1 MRRANQ
7 REKGDANRGHAT
19 LFVDNLPDQMRKAWV
34 YNLFCKYGKIREI
47 FIPNKKSKITG
58 RCFGFIR
65 CEQGEKA
72 SQAAEEV
79 NGKWIWDHQLMV
91 KRARFLINRD
101 YDQGATQNS
110 FDLGQRRQFQPDPR
124 RQKNQT
130 QKKPLWNLDNIR
142 RNEEI
147 KGKKVNLEG
156 IWRRKENPNAVTQ
169 KEDRRGKQ
177 IWKRKEKPESS
188 KQGEGRNKDPQQNT
202 INIQLQPVGN
212 GWLYRSAVGKLR
224 RLCSVVEME
233 KIFKK
238 EKISD
243 VQIKAMGGRFLVLTF
258 PSKEIR
264 DEIIQ
269 QQWLLGWFDEVKP
282 WDGEQAKR
290 ERFAWIACYGM
301 PLNVWNVP
309 SFRAIGSKWGHF
321 IEVDENALRE
331 KSYEKGR
338 LLIATDN
345 FRKIEGIMQITVE
358 RKVYEIIVEEEE
370 TFRIISSSKDFS
382 NSGSEADGDGDDM
395 AEADKDAK
403 KNADWVEEDEDANTP
418 PKIQSEKDE
427 TNRGDKV
434 NDVEVTDTCNGG
446 LKNIDQE
453 IARNKEKEVR
463 QSMAD
468 KTTNALGVGNHQSWE
483 PRSANSTSPLTTD
496 EGINEVNSNSTHG
509 LDSLVPDSQ
518 TPSKGESE
526 RAEVSKN
533 QVQSVGAQEAGEAE
547 MEDHQE
553 GLDRNRTNIN
563 SPIVIDSNC
572 SIRPSQLK
580 GINLEVELNPSTIR
594 KTIRSQQYA
603 ECTSKED
610 SMHEYSSDDISDQDH
625 NSEWEE
631 DNFEDTIAAGEI
643 LGIDFEES
651 DVRSMKKTFEAEGKE
666 TKALNNNRFALLLRS
681 STNITQQ

>member
-58 RCFGFIR
+58 KCFGFIR
-65 CEQGEKA
+65 FEQGEEA

-147 KGKKVNLEG
+147 KGKAVNLEG

-169 KEDRRGKQ
+169 KEGRRGKQ

-321 IEVDENALRE
+321 IEVDDNTLRE

-403 KNADWVEEDEDANTP
+403 KNADWVEEDKDANTP

-483 PRSANSTSPLTTD
+483 PRSANSTSPLTAD

-518 TPSKGESE
+518 SPSKGESH
-526 RAEVSKN
+526 RAKVSKN

-547 MEDHQE
+547 IEDHQE

-610 SMHEYSSDDISDQDH
+610 SVHEYSSDDISDQDH
-625 NSEWEE
+625 NSEGEE

-651 DVRSMKKTFEAEGKE
+651 DVRSMKKMFEAEGKE